1 MKQFESYFTKVQEQP
16 GNSQKPQDTDARQNL
31 YFRCDRMKASSGF
44 IGRGRNMNR
53 FDIYILNR
61 KLLDELIQEKK
72 TKKATCEFINH
83 QTGIDYDDL
92 YSKCNICNPKK
103 KTVPYRIAS
112 SLQSHKEDKDV
123 EEHYDFSRFILDV
136 RRLLILMN
144 STAETLFLTNEKA
157 ILSIMLI
164 FYEEKEWWT
173 PQEIYAKSTE
183 SGSNVLKERAIKE
196 ALKNA
201 SPNSQKDHY
210 TLFEASPDGSQFRID
225 VDKLINH
232 ISDSECVIKSSPSVL
247 T

>member
-1 MKQFESYFTKVQEQP
+1 
-16 GNSQKPQDTDARQNL
+16 
-31 YFRCDRMKASSGF
+31 
-44 IGRGRNMNR
+44 MNR